1 MPRLAKRIAL
11 ALLVLAAAT
20 YLADYAIWH
29 IRNARGTGMST
40 IQVDTYLSTALKGN
54 KAEYDYL
61 GSQPEPCANALF
73 PHGGAPACWWLAR
86 HKEQWE

>member
-1 MPRLAKRIAL
+1 MPRLLQRIAIAVL
-11 ALLVLAAAT
+11 ALAAAI
-20 YLADYAIWH
+20 YLIDFAVWH
-29 IRNARGTGMST
+29 IRLARGSAMDTV
-40 IQVDTYLSTALKGN
+40 QVDTYLSTPLKGN

-61 GSQPEPCANALF
+61 GTQPEPCARALF